1 MNLALV
7 ILNRQRIFKEN
18 IQAWKRTNQAYKIWD
33 NFKHNFREAH
43 LELKD
48 TGVTIDK
55 LGLHNDN
62 VIVDQMMARLQIYE
76 DESTGIA
83 TQHATK
89 LASVNQTNATMES
102 EIHTL
107 LTQVQALQLS
117 NTQNNG
123 NNYGRRRGRGRGL
136 GSGRG
141 RGPARPS
148 ALPTPKY

>member
-33 NFKHNFREAH
+33 NSKHNFREAH

-62 VIVDQMMARLQIYE
+62 VIVDQIIARLQMDE
-76 DESTGIA
+76 DERTAIA
-83 TQHATK
+83 TQHAT
-89 LASVNQTNATMES
+89 
-102 EIHTL
+102 
-107 LTQVQALQLS
+107 
-117 NTQNNG
+117 
-123 NNYGRRRGRGRGL
+123 
-136 GSGRG
+136 
-141 RGPARPS
+141 
-148 ALPTPKY
+148 